1 MRILNYSILKGNDI
15 DVVTNANCE
24 FLSMSSRM
32 SPTSMSESR
41 GVVKRDTPC
50 ILSEATRCNNQ
61 TFDLYFFID
70 HIMKIEELK
79 KNLVERWGWV
89 YSGVFWTNQIL
100 NWVLNRYL
108 ELKKEK
114 KTEWVKPV
122 SSADLED
129 YDDWFQVCEELFVQ
143 AIKDTFDN
151 IGFMNRT
158 FFKKD

>member
-1 MRILNYSILKGNDI
+1 
-15 DVVTNANCE
+15 
-24 FLSMSSRM
+24 
-32 SPTSMSESR
+32 
-41 GVVKRDTPC
+41 
-50 ILSEATRCNNQ
+50 
-61 TFDLYFFID
+61 
-70 HIMKIEELK
+70 MKIEELK

-89 YSGVFWTNQIL
+89 YSGAFWTNQIL

-129 YDDWFQVCEELFVQ
+129 YDDWFQVCEDLFVQ

>member
-1 MRILNYSILKGNDI
+1 
-15 DVVTNANCE
+15 
-24 FLSMSSRM
+24 
-32 SPTSMSESR
+32 
-41 GVVKRDTPC
+41 
-50 ILSEATRCNNQ
+50 
-61 TFDLYFFID
+61 
-70 HIMKIEELK
+70 MKIEELK
-79 KNLVERWGWV
+79 KTLVERWGWV
-89 YSGVFWTNQIL
+89 YPGAFWTNQIL

-114 KTEWVKPV
+114 KTESV

-151 IGFMNRT
+151 IGFMSRT